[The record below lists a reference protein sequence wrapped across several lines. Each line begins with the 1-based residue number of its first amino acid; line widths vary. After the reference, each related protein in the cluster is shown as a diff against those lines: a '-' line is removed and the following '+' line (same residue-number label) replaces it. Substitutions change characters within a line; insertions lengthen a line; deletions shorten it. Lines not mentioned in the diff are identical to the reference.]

1 MRRVL
6 LWSVILVVLF
16 TFGTNAQEKVTLR
29 FMSGYVAATPAVY
42 SVVVELIEEYERLN
56 PHVDIIELGRETTG
70 DALLLKTMSPEPP
83 DIIKTDIPV
92 LTSFYSM
99 GLLETAPAS
108 LTEALKRSY
117 YPVAVESLMFG
128 GELKGVPLGG
138 NVTGILYNKRVLEE
152 SGIQKPPTSWAELNI
167 IGPKLTRWDGSRM
180 VRPAIGT
187 ADTWFLDY
195 AFPTTVFGEGGKL
208 IDAQGNIYI
217 DVPEVYSAVDLWD
230 NAINR
235 ANYMVLGNSPF
246 GTAFLNGEGAMWW
259 AEPYYAQTL
268 QLRGTFDDMAA
279 MSPLRGSVTTAA
291 VYRNHGYAVPIT
303 AQNKEEAWKFLEWL
317 VTGTMDGGTPLG
329 KLDAANGS
337 FPLARK
343 DITAPF
349 YRPVMEFFSGFMNAM
364 EVATPNK
371 AWLEHGFNMS
381 HLSNA
386 LKEIVRNKVAPQQAI
401 QKAELAIKTGME
413 DFKKK

>member
-1 MRRVL
+1 
-6 LWSVILVVLF
+6 
-16 TFGTNAQEKVTLR
+16 
-29 FMSGYVAATPAVY
+29 
-42 SVVVELIEEYERLN
+42 
-56 PHVDIIELGRETTG
+56 
-70 DALLLKTMSPEPP
+70 MSPNPP

-99 GLLETAPAS
+99 GLLETAPDS
-108 LTEALKRSY
+108 LTEILKRSY

-128 GELKGVPLGG
+128 GELKGIPLGG
-138 NVTGILYNKRVLEE
+138 NVTGILYNKRILEE
-152 SGIQKPPTSWAELNI
+152 SGMQKPPASWAELDI

-180 VRPAIGT
+180 LRPAIGSN
-187 ADTWFLDY
+187 DNWFLDY

-208 IDAQGNIYI
+208 IDAQGNTYI
-217 DVPEVYSAVDLWD
+217 DVPEVYNAVDLWD

-235 ANYMVLGNSPF
+235 AGYMVLGGSF
-246 GTAFLNGEGAMWW
+246 ASAFLNGEGAMWW

-279 MSPLRGSVTTAA
+279 VSPLRGSVTTGA
-291 VYRNHGYAVPIT
+291 VYRNHGYAVPTT
-303 AQNKEEAWKFLEWL
+303 AENKEEAWKFLEWL
-317 VTGTMDGGTPLG
+317 VSGTLDGGTPLG

-337 FPLARK
+337 FPLARQ
-343 DITAPF
+343 DLMAPY

-364 EVATPNK
+364 EIATPNK
-371 AWLEHGFNMS
+371 AWLEHGFTMS

-386 LKEIVRNKVAPQQAI
+386 LKEIIRNKVAPQQAI
-401 QKAELAIKTGME
+401 RKAELLIKTDME